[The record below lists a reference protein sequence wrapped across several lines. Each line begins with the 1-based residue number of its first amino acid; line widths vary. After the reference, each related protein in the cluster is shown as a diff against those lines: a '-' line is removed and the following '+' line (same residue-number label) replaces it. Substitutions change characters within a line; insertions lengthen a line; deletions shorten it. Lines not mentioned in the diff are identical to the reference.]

1 MMAVYFIR
9 AIGSDFDV
17 ADEGVE
23 YADAAGARRAAVR
36 AAIELAAEEIND
48 SQRSSIIEARVEDK
62 GEAIARYVIALSVE
76 PLEVP

>member
-1 MMAVYFIR
+1 MAVYFIR

-23 YADAAGARRAAVR
+23 YTDADDARRAAVR
-36 AAIELAAEEIND
+36 AAIELAAEEIDDNR
-48 SQRSSIIEARVEDK
+48 RSSIIEARVEN
-62 GEAIARYVIALSVE
+62 GGNAIARYVIALSVE